1 MEVTENF
8 VALIN
13 CQIVK
18 IPHKLRLLMGC
29 GNGSPINYVAMDY
42 YRIFYF
48 IMIKDYNFVAIW
60 NVELEMVDT

>member
-1 MEVTENF
+1 
-8 VALIN
+8 
-13 CQIVK
+13 
-18 IPHKLRLLMGC
+18 MGC

-42 YRIFYF
+42 YRISYF